1 MRIDILFRRVHKTAR
16 IIQRPRMNRLESAHF
31 EKFSV
36 NNIRLWA
43 RHIRMPATP
52 PKSALLR
59 TKHRP
64 TTTRLK
70 IPTTLSAPRR
80 HHNTINGSEPSQLAI
95 MKPTQS
101 TARRH
106 VETVKS
112 STKPSHTNDSPSSQ
126 FTSGFFKH
134 AFIHRVRLFP
144 NTPRKHIQPLNQRRS
159 GPGFLTRGDTP
170 PPGVVCG
177 CGHACRRCHAWP
189 STVLGCLP
197 FATRTIST
205 ARPACRHGRVPRRK
219 EIEET
224 RDTSGACPP
233 ADGWPMGMVVI

>member
-159 GPGFLTRGDTP
+159 GPGFLTRG
-170 PPGVVCG
+170 
-177 CGHACRRCHAWP
+177 GHSP
-189 STVLGCLP
+189 
-197 FATRTIST
+197 TRGGMWL
-205 ARPACRHGRVPRRK
+205 RPR
-219 EIEET
+219 
-224 RDTSGACPP
+224 
-233 ADGWPMGMVVI
+233 M